1 MSKWKRFADELPE
14 VGRYI
19 LRAYKD
25 ERGRVTCYT
34 DKTTGNERY
43 EAILEQEETRPVK
56 YYWQYIEEL
65 EEL

>member
-1 MSKWKRFADELPE
+1 MSRWKRFRDELPE

-34 DKTTGNERY
+34 DKTTGNEMY
-43 EAILEQEETRPVK
+43 EALFEQEETRPVK

>member
-1 MSKWKRFADELPE
+1 MSRWRRFRDELPE

-25 ERGRVTCYT
+25 ERGRVSCYT
-34 DKTTGNERY
+34 DMVSGSEVY
-43 EAILEQEETRPVK
+43 EPLFEQEERRGVR

>member
-1 MSKWKRFADELPE
+1 MSRWKRYKDEIPE

-34 DKTTGNERY
+34 DVVRGNERF
-43 EAILEQEETRPVK
+43 EAILEQEEKRPVK
-56 YYWQYIEEL
+56 YYWQYIEEM

>member
-1 MSKWKRFADELPE
+1 MSKWKRFRDELPE

-34 DKTTGNERY
+34 DIVTGTERY
-43 EAILEQEETRPVK
+43 EAILEQEEARPVK

>member
-1 MSKWKRFADELPE
+1 MSKWKRFRDELPE

-25 ERGRVTCYT
+25 ERGRV
-34 DKTTGNERY
+34 
-43 EAILEQEETRPVK
+43 K

>member
-25 ERGRVTCYT
+25 ERGRVTYYT
-34 DKTTGNERY
+34 GRVTGSERY
-43 EAILEQEETRPVK
+43 EAIIEQEEARPVK
-56 YYWQYIEEL
+56 YYWQYIEEID
-65 EEL
+65 EL

>member
-1 MSKWKRFADELPE
+1 MSRWKRFADELPE

-34 DKTTGNERY
+34 DRVTGNERY
-43 EAILEQEETRPVK
+43 EAIHEQEVTRPVK

>member
-1 MSKWKRFADELPE
+1 MSKWKRFSDELPE
-14 VGRYI
+14 AGRNI

-25 ERGRVTCYT
+25 ERGRVTCYAGVT
-34 DKTTGNERY
+34 RESDRY
-43 EAILEQEETRPVK
+43 EAILEQEDRRGVR

>member
-1 MSKWKRFADELPE
+1 MSRWKRFADELPE

-34 DKTTGNERY
+34 DRVTGSERY
-43 EAILEQEETRPVK
+43 EAIIEQEEARPVK
-56 YYWQYIEEL
+56 YYWQYIEEID
-65 EEL
+65 EL

>member
-1 MSKWKRFADELPE
+1 MSRWKKFADELPE
-14 VGRYI
+14 VDRYI

-43 EAILEQEETRPVK
+43 EALFEQEETRPVR